1 MSPSMLLK
9 EEEENEGARI
19 NPNFTVEDIHNLR
32 VYIGEKYSSMSKE
45 EADNDFNLHYQET
58 KKAIEDL
65 RKVNN

>member
-1 MSPSMLLK
+1 MKELK
-9 EEEENEGARI
+9 I
-19 NPNFTVEDIHNLR
+19 SPNFTVEDIHNLR

-65 RKVNN
+65 RKANN